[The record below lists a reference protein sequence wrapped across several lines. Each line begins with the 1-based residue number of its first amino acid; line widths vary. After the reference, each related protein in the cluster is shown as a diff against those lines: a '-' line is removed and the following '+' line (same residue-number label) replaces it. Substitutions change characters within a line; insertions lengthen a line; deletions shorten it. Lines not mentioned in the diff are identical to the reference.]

1 MTVCVP
7 TVLFDR
13 CGVIARRRSLAVE
26 RRDSMV
32 PESLTQLAS
41 LRRGPT
47 RSDSLTRGVAGIKC
61 ETSMMPPEVRST
73 DVDDAQSPAI
83 VEIVGGDS
91 VAESAVD
98 EIDAAVFTPGSSGDR
113 SIGVVDMEVTNSQE
127 GTVDEISTTEGVVS
141 PSTSGVACLP
151 TSGVVCRSDCG
162 SAFGPST
169 RPSGSTLAWMV

>member
-1 MTVCVP
+1 
-7 TVLFDR
+7 
-13 CGVIARRRSLAVE
+13 
-26 RRDSMV
+26 MV

-47 RSDSLTRGVAGIKC
+47 RSDSLTRGVAGTKC
-61 ETSMMPPEVRST
+61 ETSTMPPEVRST

-98 EIDAAVFTPGSSGDR
+98 EIKAVVVAPMDEFRPADASSVAWCLSWPDSWVVTIGER
-113 SIGVVDMEVTNSQE
+113 SIEVVDIEVTNSQE

-169 RPSGSTLAWMV
+169 RPSGSTLVWMV